1 VAALTA
7 VGVTIGLAA
16 NGSLAAAAEDAA
28 DPPSIVED
36 FSYPG
41 REQILAERGL
51 KLHGG
56 DGNILYVDCDVEGDK
71 ILVESYQFADY
82 VCFQLRG
89 EHGYLSLE
97 IARTTYLYSEN
108 QALDA
113 TLSIAGQEDQQHKH
127 VPENYW
133 TGVGE
138 AENLPSATLLEIRA

>member
-1 VAALTA
+1 MA
-7 VGVTIGLAA
+7 
-16 NGSLAAAAEDAA
+16 
-28 DPPSIVED
+28 PSIVED

-41 REQILAERGL
+41 RDQILAERGL
-51 KLHGG
+51 KLKSG

-71 ILVESYQFADY
+71 IIVESYEFADY

-89 EHGYLSLE
+89 DHGYLSLE

-108 QALDA
+108 QPLDA
-113 TLSIAGQEDQQHKH
+113 TLQIAGQDELQQKH